1 MARSKHAR
9 KLFGPTDDLDL
20 ATATTC
26 RLCDCWAKFVGMTD
40 GDGQMN
46 IEIDK
51 SSHEFARPHGRR
63 VHHIKDSPIAIRSR
77 WAISHQVSKFRTHR
91 KSERFDVL
99 WRDST
104 GPQYLGALLVW
115 NEEVI
120 GNATIPDGIHRDRV
134 GDDDHVF
141 AASARP

>member
-1 MARSKHAR
+1 MIIGQPAAIVSCTVAPPAFPMSKW
-9 KLFGPTDDLDL
+9 L
-20 ATATTC
+20 APSM
-26 RLCDCWAKFVGMTD
+26 RG
-40 GDGQMN
+40 
-46 IEIDK
+46 
-51 SSHEFARPHGRR
+51 SSSVQPM
-63 VHHIKDSPIAIRSR
+63 
-77 WAISHQVSKFRTHR
+77 ISHPASKFRTHR
-91 KSERFDVL
+91 KSERVDDL

-104 GPQYLGALLVW
+104 GAQYPGARLVW